1 MRNIYKV
8 YLCIIHLF
16 RIKVKRITPKYG
28 IFGHGRAYIYA
39 MNALFALVFILSTAI
54 LLILSPDTF
63 LSTLL
68 LGASKSAALCL
79 SLLATYSVW
88 LGLMRVWEDSGISRG
103 VSKKLRPLARKLF
116 KTDDRETLDAVCMN
130 LSVNL
135 LGISGAA
142 TPYGIRAA
150 QLLDKSSEAEYASSM
165 LFVLNATSIQLIP
178 TSIIGVRVA
187 LGSAS
192 PADILIPTLLTT
204 AFSTIIGVVL
214 TRLLIPPKRSVKQRK
229 TADAFLQK
237 KGAGAR

>member
-1 MRNIYKV
+1 
-8 YLCIIHLF
+8 
-16 RIKVKRITPKYG
+16 
-28 IFGHGRAYIYA
+28 
-39 MNALFALVFILSTAI
+39 MNPLFATVFILATAI
-54 LLILSPDTF
+54 LLLLSPDTF

-68 LGASKSAALCL
+68 LGASKSASLCV

-88 LGLMRVWEDSGISRG
+88 LGLMRVWEDSGLSHG
-103 VSKKLRPLARKLF
+103 VSKILKPLARKLF
-116 KTDDRETLDAVCMN
+116 KTDDKETLDSVCMN

-150 QLLDKSSEAEYASSM
+150 QLLDKSDEAEYASSM

-192 PADILIPTLLTT
+192 PADILIPTLITT
-204 AFSTIIGVVL
+204 AFSTAIGVIL
-214 TRLLIPPKRSVKQRK
+214 TRLLIPPKRTKKV
-229 TADAFLQK
+229 DAFFQK
-237 KGAGAR
+237 QGAGAR

>member
-1 MRNIYKV
+1 
-8 YLCIIHLF
+8 
-16 RIKVKRITPKYG
+16 
-28 IFGHGRAYIYA
+28 
-39 MNALFALVFILSTAI
+39 MNTLFAIVFILSTAI

-68 LGASKSAALCL
+68 AGASKSATLCL
-79 SLLATYSVW
+79 SLLATYAVW
-88 LGLMRVWEDSGISRG
+88 LGLMKVWEDCGISRG
-103 VSKKLRPLARKLF
+103 VSKGLKPLARRLF
-116 KTDDRETLDAVCMN
+116 KTDDEETLNAVCMN

-150 QLLDKSSEAEYASSM
+150 QLLDRSDEAEYSSSM

-187 LGSAS
+187 LGSAA

-204 AFSTIIGVVL
+204 VFSTVIGLIL
-214 TRLLIPPKRSVKQRK
+214 TRLLIPPKHGKKRARTEEVFFK
-229 TADAFLQK
+229 K
-237 KGAGAR
+237 KGAGTQ

>member
-1 MRNIYKV
+1 
-8 YLCIIHLF
+8 
-16 RIKVKRITPKYG
+16 
-28 IFGHGRAYIYA
+28 
-39 MNALFALVFILSTAI
+39 MNALFATVFILSTAI

-68 LGASKSAALCL
+68 LGASKSASLCV

-88 LGLMRVWEDSGISRG
+88 LGLMRVWEDSGVSRKISQ
-103 VSKKLRPLARKLF
+103 KLKPLARKLF
-116 KTDDRETLDAVCMN
+116 KTDDEETLNAVCMN

-142 TPYGIRAA
+142 TPYGIRSA
-150 QLLDKSSEAEYASSM
+150 QLLDKSDEAEYASSM

-187 LGSAS
+187 LGSVS
-192 PADILIPTLLTT
+192 PADILIPTLITT

-214 TRLLIPPKRSVKQRK
+214 SRLLIPPKTRVKRERTK
-229 TADAFLQK
+229 DLFFK
-237 KGAGAR
+237 SKGVDTR